1 MGILSSLK
9 RRLNYVVVKPLL
21 YHQEVADAYNG
32 VSVVDGKLKGKTVVV
47 TGATGGIGRAIVKRF
62 LLEGCQVII
71 IGRDIEKLNHLQE
84 SLPDKEKQ
92 ITCITMNMQDA
103 NDVKEKTIALLHR
116 HSIDIWV
123 NCAGVFKNID
133 RFPTFRSYPQQD
145 FLVVMNTNL
154 KSCLLICRLIAAHMK
169 ANGGYCKVVNISSIC
184 GYAKSYGYTGYGM
197 SKAGLIAMTRVM
209 AEEYKEN
216 MAIIG
221 IAPGS
226 IATSMGER
234 QFGDN
239 IAVGGNMITKHTGL
253 PEEIATLVAFVAGDI
268 ALSGKTIIASAD
280 ETL

>member
-21 YHQEVADAYNG
+21 YHQEVADAYSG
-32 VSVVDGKLKGKTVVV
+32 TSVVDGKLKGKTVVV

-103 NDVKEKTIALLHR
+103 NDVKEKTIAILHR

-123 NCAGVFKNID
+123 NCAGVFKNKD
-133 RFPTFRSYPQQD
+133 RFPVFRSYPQQD
-145 FLVVMNTNL
+145 FLEVMNTNL
-154 KSCLLICRLIAAHMK
+154 KSCWLICRLIAAHMK
-169 ANGGYCKVVNISSIC
+169 TNDSYCKVINISSIC
-184 GYAKSYGYTGYGM
+184 AYAKSYGYTGYGM
-197 SKAGLIAMTRVM
+197 SKAGLTAMTHAM
-209 AEEYKEN
+209 AEEYQEH

-226 IATSMGER
+226 VATSMGER

-239 IAVGGNMITKHTGL
+239 IAVGGNMITKHIGM

-268 ALSGKTIIASAD
+268 TLSGKTIIASAD
-280 ETL
+280 EIL

>member
-21 YHQEVADAYNG
+21 YHQEVADAYSG

-47 TGATGGIGRAIVKRF
+47 TGATGGIGRSIVKRF

-197 SKAGLIAMTRVM
+197 SKAGLIAMMHAM

-226 IATSMGER
+226 VATSMGER
-234 QFGDN
+234 QLGDN
-239 IAVGGNMITKHTGL
+239 IAVGGNMITKHTGM

-268 ALSGKTIIASAD
+268 TLSGKTIIASAD
-280 ETL
+280 EIL

>member
-21 YHQEVADAYNG
+21 YHQEVADAYSG
-32 VSVVDGKLKGKTVVV
+32 ISVVDGKLKGKTIVV

-62 LLEGCQVII
+62 LLEGCQVVI
-71 IGRDIEKLNHLQE
+71 IGRDIEKLNHLKESFSNQE
-84 SLPDKEKQ
+84 NQ

-103 NDVKEKTIALLHR
+103 NDVKEKTIAILYR

-145 FLVVMNTNL
+145 FLEVMNTNL
-154 KSCLLICRLIAAHMK
+154 KSRLLICRLIATYMK

-197 SKAGLIAMTRVM
+197 SKAGLIAMTHAM
-209 AEEYKEN
+209 AEEYKEH

-221 IAPGS
+221 I
-226 IATSMGER
+226 GER
-234 QFGDN
+234 QLGDN
-239 IAVGGNMITKHTGL
+239 IAVGGNMITKHTGM
-253 PEEIATLVAFVAGDI
+253 PEEIATLVAFVTGDI

-280 ETL
+280 EIL

>member
-21 YHQEVADAYNG
+21 YHQEVADAYSG

-197 SKAGLIAMTRVM
+197 SKAGLIAMTHAM

-226 IATSMGER
+226 VATSMGER
-234 QFGDN
+234 QLGDN
-239 IAVGGNMITKHTGL
+239 IAVGGNMITKHTGM

-268 ALSGKTIIASAD
+268 TLSGKTIIASAD
-280 ETL
+280 EIL

>member
-21 YHQEVADAYNG
+21 YHQEVADAYSG

-84 SLPDKEKQ
+84 SLPDQEKQ

-103 NDVKEKTIALLHR
+103 NDVKEKTIAILYR

-145 FLVVMNTNL
+145 FLEVMNTNL
-154 KSCLLICRLIAAHMK
+154 KSRLLICRLIATYMK

-197 SKAGLIAMTRVM
+197 SKAGLIAMTHAM
-209 AEEYKEN
+209 AEEYKEH

-221 IAPGS
+221 IASGS
-226 IATSMGER
+226 VATSMGER
-234 QFGDN
+234 QLGDN
-239 IAVGGNMITKHTGL
+239 IAVGGNMITKHTGM
-253 PEEIATLVAFVAGDI
+253 PEEIATLVAFVTGDI

-280 ETL
+280 EIL

>member
-197 SKAGLIAMTRVM
+197 SKAGLIAMTHAM

-226 IATSMGER
+226 VATSMGER
-234 QFGDN
+234 QLGDN
-239 IAVGGNMITKHTGL
+239 IAVGGNMITKHTGM

-268 ALSGKTIIASAD
+268 TLSGKTIIASAD
-280 ETL
+280 EIL

>member
-1 MGILSSLK
+1 M
-9 RRLNYVVVKPLL
+9 
-21 YHQEVADAYNG
+21 
-32 VSVVDGKLKGKTVVV
+32 
-47 TGATGGIGRAIVKRF
+47 
-62 LLEGCQVII
+62 II

-84 SLPDKEKQ
+84 SLPDQENQ

-103 NDVKEKTIALLHR
+103 NDVKEKTIAILHH
-116 HSIDIWV
+116 HSVDVWV
-123 NCAGVFKNID
+123 NCAGVLKNKD
-133 RFPTFRSYPQQD
+133 RFPIFRSYPQQD
-145 FLVVMNTNL
+145 FLEVMNTNL

-197 SKAGLIAMTRVM
+197 SKAGLTAMTRVM
-209 AEEYKEN
+209 AEEYQEH

-226 IATSMGER
+226 VATSMGER
-234 QFGDN
+234 QLGDN
-239 IAVGGNMITKHTGL
+239 IAVGGNMITKHIGM

-280 ETL
+280 EIL

>member
-21 YHQEVADAYNG
+21 YHQEVADAYSG

-47 TGATGGIGRAIVKRF
+47 TGATGGIGRSIVKRF

-197 SKAGLIAMTRVM
+197 SKAGLIAMTHAM

-226 IATSMGER
+226 VATSMGER
-234 QFGDN
+234 QLGDN
-239 IAVGGNMITKHTGL
+239 IAVGGNMITKHTGM

-268 ALSGKTIIASAD
+268 TLSGKTIIASAD
-280 ETL
+280 EIL

>member
-9 RRLNYVVVKPLL
+9 RRRNYVVVKPLL
-21 YHQEVADAYNG
+21 YHQEVADAYSG
-32 VSVVDGKLKGKTVVV
+32 TSVVDGKLKGKTVVV

-103 NDVKEKTIALLHR
+103 NDVKEKTIAILHR

-123 NCAGVFKNID
+123 NCAGVFKNKD
-133 RFPTFRSYPQQD
+133 RFPVFRSYPQQD
-145 FLVVMNTNL
+145 FLEVMNTNL
-154 KSCLLICRLIAAHMK
+154 KSYWLICRLIAAHMK
-169 ANGGYCKVVNISSIC
+169 TNDSYCKVINISSIC
-184 GYAKSYGYTGYGM
+184 AYAKSYGYTGYGM

-209 AEEYKEN
+209 AEEYQEH

-226 IATSMGER
+226 VATSMGER
-234 QFGDN
+234 QLGDN
-239 IAVGGNMITKHTGL
+239 IAVGGNMITKHIGM

-268 ALSGKTIIASAD
+268 TLSGKTIIASAD
-280 ETL
+280 EIL

>member
-21 YHQEVADAYNG
+21 YHQEVADAYSG

-47 TGATGGIGRAIVKRF
+47 TGATGGIGRSIVKRF
-62 LLEGCQVII
+62 LVEGCQVSI

-197 SKAGLIAMTRVM
+197 SKAGLIAMTHAM

-226 IATSMGER
+226 VATSMGER
-234 QFGDN
+234 QLGDN
-239 IAVGGNMITKHTGL
+239 IAVGGNMITKHTGM

-268 ALSGKTIIASAD
+268 TLSGKTIIASAD
-280 ETL
+280 EIL

>member
-21 YHQEVADAYNG
+21 YHQEVADAYSG
-32 VSVVDGKLKGKTVVV
+32 TSVVDGKLKGKTVVV

-123 NCAGVFKNID
+123 NCAGVLKNID

-197 SKAGLIAMTRVM
+197 SKAGLIAMTHAM

-226 IATSMGER
+226 VATSMGER
-234 QFGDN
+234 QLGDN
-239 IAVGGNMITKHTGL
+239 IAVGGNMITKHTGM

-268 ALSGKTIIASAD
+268 TLSGKTIIASAD
-280 ETL
+280 EIL

>member
-21 YHQEVADAYNG
+21 YHQEVADAYSG
-32 VSVVDGKLKGKTVVV
+32 TSVVDGKLKGKTVVV

-103 NDVKEKTIALLHR
+103 NDVKEKTIAILHR
-116 HSIDIWV
+116 HSIGIWV
-123 NCAGVFKNID
+123 NCAGVFKNKD
-133 RFPTFRSYPQQD
+133 RFPVFRSYPQQD
-145 FLVVMNTNL
+145 FLEVMNTNL
-154 KSCLLICRLIAAHMK
+154 KSCWLICRLIAAHMK
-169 ANGGYCKVVNISSIC
+169 TNDSYCKIINISSIC
-184 GYAKSYGYTGYGM
+184 AYAKSYGYTGYGM
-197 SKAGLIAMTRVM
+197 SKAGLTAMTHAM
-209 AEEYKEN
+209 AEEYQEH

-226 IATSMGER
+226 VATSMGER

-239 IAVGGNMITKHTGL
+239 IAVGGNMITKHIGM

-268 ALSGKTIIASAD
+268 TLSGKTIIASAD
-280 ETL
+280 EIL

>member
-21 YHQEVADAYNG
+21 YHQEVADAYSG

-84 SLPDKEKQ
+84 SLPDQEKL

-103 NDVKEKTIALLHR
+103 NDVKEKTIAILHH
-116 HSIDIWV
+116 HSVDVWV
-123 NCAGVFKNID
+123 NCAGVLKNKD
-133 RFPTFRSYPQQD
+133 RFPVFRSYPQQD
-145 FLVVMNTNL
+145 FLEVMNTNL
-154 KSCLLICRLIAAHMK
+154 KSCWLICRLIAAYMK
-169 ANGGYCKVVNISSIC
+169 TNDSYCKVINISSIC

-197 SKAGLIAMTRVM
+197 SKAGLIARTRVM
-209 AEEYKEN
+209 AEEYQEH

-226 IATSMGER
+226 VATSMGEW
-234 QFGDN
+234 QLGDN
-239 IAVGGNMITKHTGL
+239 IAVGGNMITKHIGM

-280 ETL
+280 EIL

>member
-1 MGILSSLK
+1 
-9 RRLNYVVVKPLL
+9 VKPLL
-21 YHQEVADAYNG
+21 YDKELADAYSG
-32 VSVVDGKLKGKTVVV
+32 YSVVDGKLKGKTAVV
-47 TGATGGIGRAIVKRF
+47 TGATGGIGIAIVKRF
-62 LLEGCQVII
+62 LLEGCKVIL
-71 IGRDIEKLNHLQE
+71 IGRNKEKLNGLQE
-84 SLPDKEKQ
+84 NLLDIGNKVV
-92 ITCITMNMQDA
+92 CITMNMQDA
-103 NDVKEKTIALLHR
+103 NDVKEKTEEILHNY
-116 HSIDIWV
+116 SFDIWV
-123 NCAGVFKNID
+123 NCAGIFKNMD
-133 RFPTFRSYPQQD
+133 RFPVFRSYPQQD
-145 FLVVMNTNL
+145 FLEVMNTNL
-154 KSCLLICRLIAAHMK
+154 KSCWLICRLIATYMK

-280 ETL
+280 EIL

>member
-21 YHQEVADAYNG
+21 YHQEVADAYSG
-32 VSVVDGKLKGKTVVV
+32 TSVVDGKLKGKTVVV
-47 TGATGGIGRAIVKRF
+47 TGATGGIGRAIVKHF

-84 SLPDKEKQ
+84 SLPDQEKQ

-103 NDVKEKTIALLHR
+103 NDVKEKTIALLHH
-116 HSIDIWV
+116 HSVDVWV
-123 NCAGVFKNID
+123 NCAGILKRND
-133 RFPTFRSYPQQD
+133 RFPVFRSYPQQD
-145 FLVVMNTNL
+145 FLEVMNTNL
-154 KSCLLICRLIAAHMK
+154 KSCWLICRLIAAHMK
-169 ANGGYCKVVNISSIC
+169 TNGSYCKVVNISSIC
-184 GYAKSYGYTGYGM
+184 AHTKSIGYTGYGM
-197 SKAGLIAMTRVM
+197 SKAGLTAMTHAL
-209 AEEYKEN
+209 AEEYQEH

-226 IATSMGER
+226 VATSMGER

-239 IAVGGNMITKHTGL
+239 IAVGGNMITKHIGM

-268 ALSGKTIIASAD
+268 TLSGKTIIASAD
-280 ETL
+280 EIL

>member
-21 YHQEVADAYNG
+21 YHQEVADAYSG
-32 VSVVDGKLKGKTVVV
+32 TSVVDGKLKGKTVVV

-103 NDVKEKTIALLHR
+103 NDVKEKTIAILHR

-123 NCAGVFKNID
+123 NCAGVFKNKD
-133 RFPTFRSYPQQD
+133 RFPVFRSYPQQD
-145 FLVVMNTNL
+145 FLEVMNTNL
-154 KSCLLICRLIAAHMK
+154 KSCWLICRLIVAHMK
-169 ANGGYCKVVNISSIC
+169 TNDSYCKIINISSIC
-184 GYAKSYGYTGYGM
+184 AYAKSYGYTGYGM
-197 SKAGLIAMTRVM
+197 SKAGLTAMTHAM
-209 AEEYKEN
+209 AEEYQEH

-226 IATSMGER
+226 VATSMGER

-239 IAVGGNMITKHTGL
+239 IAVGGNMITKHIGM

-268 ALSGKTIIASAD
+268 TLSGKTIIASAD
-280 ETL
+280 EIL

>member
-1 MGILSSLK
+1 MGILNSLK

-21 YHQEVADAYNG
+21 YHQELADAYSG
-32 VSVVDGKLKGKTVVV
+32 VSVVDGKLKGKTAVV
-47 TGATGGIGRAIVKRF
+47 TGATGGIGIAIVKRF
-62 LLEGCQVII
+62 LLEGCKVIL
-71 IGRDIEKLNHLQE
+71 IGRSKEKLNGLQE
-84 SLPDKEKQ
+84 NLLDIGNKVV
-92 ITCITMNMQDA
+92 CITMNMQDA
-103 NDVKEKTIALLHR
+103 NDVKKKTEEILHNY
-116 HSIDIWV
+116 SFDIWV
-123 NCAGVFKNID
+123 NCAGIFKNID

-145 FLVVMNTNL
+145 FLEVMNTNL
-154 KSCLLICRLIAAHMK
+154 KSCLLICRLIATYMK

-197 SKAGLIAMTRVM
+197 SKAGLTAMTHAM

>member
-21 YHQEVADAYNG
+21 YHQEVADAYSG

-84 SLPDKEKQ
+84 SFPDQENQ

-103 NDVKEKTIALLHR
+103 NDVKEKTIAILHH
-116 HSIDIWV
+116 HSVDVWV
-123 NCAGVFKNID
+123 NCAGVFKNKD
-133 RFPTFRSYPQQD
+133 RFPVFRSYPQQD
-145 FLVVMNTNL
+145 FLEVMNTNL

-197 SKAGLIAMTRVM
+197 SKAGLTAMTHAM
-209 AEEYKEN
+209 AEEYQEH

-226 IATSMGER
+226 VATSMGER

-239 IAVGGNMITKHTGL
+239 IAVGGNMITKHIGM

-268 ALSGKTIIASAD
+268 TLSGKTIIASAD
-280 ETL
+280 EIL

>member
-21 YHQEVADAYNG
+21 YHQEVADAYSG
-32 VSVVDGKLKGKTVVV
+32 TSVVDGKLKGKTVVV

-103 NDVKEKTIALLHR
+103 NDVKEKTIAILHR

-123 NCAGVFKNID
+123 NCAGFFKNKD
-133 RFPTFRSYPQQD
+133 RFPVFRSYPQQD
-145 FLVVMNTNL
+145 FLEVMNTNL
-154 KSCLLICRLIAAHMK
+154 KSCWLICRLIVAHMK
-169 ANGGYCKVVNISSIC
+169 TNDSYCKIINISSIC
-184 GYAKSYGYTGYGM
+184 AYAKSYGYTGYGM
-197 SKAGLIAMTRVM
+197 SKAGLTAMTHAM
-209 AEEYKEN
+209 AEEYQEH

-226 IATSMGER
+226 VATSMGER

-239 IAVGGNMITKHTGL
+239 IAVGGNMITKHIGM

-268 ALSGKTIIASAD
+268 TLSGKTIIASAD
-280 ETL
+280 EIL

>member
-21 YHQEVADAYNG
+21 YHQEVADAYSG
-32 VSVVDGKLKGKTVVV
+32 TSVVDGKLKGKTVVV

-197 SKAGLIAMTRVM
+197 SKAGLIAMTHAM

-226 IATSMGER
+226 VATSMGER
-234 QFGDN
+234 QLGDN
-239 IAVGGNMITKHTGL
+239 IAVGGNMITKHTGM

-268 ALSGKTIIASAD
+268 TLSGKTIIASAD
-280 ETL
+280 EIL

>member
-21 YHQEVADAYNG
+21 YHQEVADAYSG
-32 VSVVDGKLKGKTVVV
+32 TSVVDGKLKGKTVVV

-84 SLPDKEKQ
+84 SFSNQENQ

-103 NDVKEKTIALLHR
+103 NDVKEKTIAILHH
-116 HSIDIWV
+116 HSVDV
-123 NCAGVFKNID
+123 
-133 RFPTFRSYPQQD
+133 FRSYPQQD
-145 FLVVMNTNL
+145 FLEVMNTNL
-154 KSCLLICRLIAAHMK
+154 KSCWLICRLIAAYMK
-169 ANGGYCKVVNISSIC
+169 TNDSYCKVINISSIC
-184 GYAKSYGYTGYGM
+184 AHTKSIGYTGYGM
-197 SKAGLIAMTRVM
+197 SKAGLTAMTHAM
-209 AEEYKEN
+209 AEEYKEH

-226 IATSMGER
+226 VATSMGER
-234 QFGDN
+234 QLGDN
-239 IAVGGNMITKHTGL
+239 IAVGGNMITKHIGM
-253 PEEIATLVAFVAGDI
+253 PEEIATLAAFVAGDI

-280 ETL
+280 EIL

>member
-1 MGILSSLK
+1 MGILNSLK

-21 YHQEVADAYNG
+21 YHQEVADAYSG
-32 VSVVDGKLKGKTVVV
+32 TSVVDGKLKGKTVVV

-62 LLEGCQVII
+62 LLEGCQMII

-103 NDVKEKTIALLHR
+103 NDVKEKTIAILHR

-123 NCAGVFKNID
+123 NCAGVLKNKD
-133 RFPTFRSYPQQD
+133 RFPVFRSYPQQD
-145 FLVVMNTNL
+145 FLEVMNTNL
-154 KSCLLICRLIAAHMK
+154 KSCWLICRLIATYMK
-169 ANGGYCKVVNISSIC
+169 ANGDYCKVVNISSIC
-184 GYAKSYGYTGYGM
+184 GYTKSLGYTGYGM

-226 IATSMGER
+226 VATSMGER
-234 QFGDN
+234 QLGDN
-239 IAVGGNMITKHTGL
+239 IAVGGNMITKHIGM

-268 ALSGKTIIASAD
+268 TLSGKTIIASAD
-280 ETL
+280 EIL